1 MALENFQQELKD
13 AIAARERVVRIASE
27 TVWAARDRLH
37 HAYAELHGLKP
48 GVRLLSGGKEYI
60 FDAVERVWDDES
72 AWLLVRSVKNDG
84 TPYKSTTTIFGNWV
98 IKAQE
103 PA

>member
-1 MALENFQQELKD
+1 MALETLQQELKD
-13 AIAARERVVRIASE
+13 AIAAKDRVERLARE

-48 GVRLLSGGKEYI
+48 GVRVLAGGREYV
-60 FDAVERVWDDES
+60 FETVERVWDDNS
-72 AWLLVRSVKNDG
+72 AWLLVRNIKNDG
-84 TPYKSTTTIFGNWV
+84 TPYRSTTTIFRDWT

-103 PA
+103 TA